1 MSSLFT
7 MEEYK
12 NAVKYYAD
20 EKKDYLFHNQG
31 SVHAKIIFENIF
43 RTASDHIRIAANNL
57 WNKDVVNTPE
67 YLTALE
73 SFLDKPNTK
82 LDILLINEPPIN
94 EVRQECESN
103 IYKMLFEHRAY
114 RAGRIQ
120 IHCGN
125 GKSFK
130 RKDKVIHFC
139 TADGRMYRLESDVEQ
154 RSATCNFN
162 DAEQTT
168 ILDINF
174 DRNFPTAASVN
185 LNIYFN

>member
-7 MEEYK
+7 MEDYK

-31 SVHAKIIFENIF
+31 SDHAKIIFENIF
-43 RTASDHIRIAANNL
+43 RTASGHIRIAANNL
-57 WNKDVVNTPE
+57 WNDEVVNTLE

-82 LDILLINEPPIN
+82 LDILLINEPPIY
-94 EVRQECESN
+94 EVRQKCDLN

-120 IHCGN
+120 IHSGD

-130 RKDKVIHFC
+130 KNDKIIHFC
-139 TADGRMYRLESDVEQ
+139 TADGRMYRYESDVEQ

-162 DAEQTT
+162 DVVQTN
-168 ILDINF
+168 ILDTNF
-174 DRNFPTAASVN
+174 DRNFPRTTSIN
-185 LNIYFN
+185 LNAYFN